1 MLATRQNLKVSM
13 FKNLKTLDPR
23 FREGDEGDVAGMTES
38 VWLRQISRSEI
49 IPAFYCCP
57 SSPDLAKRNHS
68 RVFSVIPLP
77 LSVIPA
83 KAGIQSPL
91 SRKTQKQKSLKVRG
105 INNQ

>member
-1 MLATRQNLKVSM
+1 M
-13 FKNLKTLDPR
+13 FKSLKTLDPR
-23 FREGDEGDVAGMTES
+23 FREGDRKEVVAGMTKGVGENDGKG
-38 VWLRQISRSEI
+38 VSEGDGKCL
-49 IPAFYCCP
+49 AT
-57 SSPDLAKRNHS
+57 PDLAKRNHS